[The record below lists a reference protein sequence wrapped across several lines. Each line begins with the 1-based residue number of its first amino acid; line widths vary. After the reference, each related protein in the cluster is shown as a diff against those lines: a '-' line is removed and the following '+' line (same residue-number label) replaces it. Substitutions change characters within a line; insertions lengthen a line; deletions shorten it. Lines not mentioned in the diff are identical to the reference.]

1 MNYNKLIDN
10 INVTHELIQASVS
23 KAVNTGTTLRNWLFG
38 FYIVEFE
45 QNGKDRAKYGDNL
58 LSNISKSVTIKG
70 LSVTNLKLF
79 RQFYKV
85 YPEIAHIVL
94 EYFNSNTFQLSD
106 SKQIQ
111 ISQSATDQSYK
122 PIRQLLTDE
131 FQNAII
137 KLISNNTAN
146 ISDKKLGLKPN
157 KLINTLSF
165 THLVELIK
173 IDNAHKRA
181 FYELE
186 CAKGVWSVRE
196 LKRQIES
203 LYLERSGLSKD
214 KEKLSEFVNN
224 KAIKLKPKDII
235 NSPFSIEFLELSD
248 RAIVTETDLEQALVD
263 NLQHFLL
270 EMGNGFCFEAR
281 QKRILIDS
289 EYYFVDLVFYN
300 RILKCHVII
309 ELKTEKFHHSH
320 ASQLNFYLNY
330 FKEEVMQEGDNPP
343 VGILLCTDKGETTVK
358 YATAGLDETIFV
370 QKYMLNLPSKEELKK
385 QLLKSE

>member
-1 MNYNKLIDN
+1 MDFNNLISN
-10 INVTHELIQASVS
+10 IQITHNVLQASVS
-23 KAVNTGTTLRNWLFG
+23 KAINTGTTIRNWLYG

-45 QNGKDRAKYGDNL
+45 QHGEDRSKYGDKL
-58 LSNISKSVTIKG
+58 LPNISKSTKIKG
-70 LSVTNLKLF
+70 LSVTNLSLF
-79 RQFYKV
+79 RQFYRA
-85 YPEIAHIVL
+85 YPEIGQTVSDFFEKNNIIDFANEQLVIHQ
-94 EYFNSNTFQLSD
+94 TLSD
-106 SKQIQ
+106 ESIMRIHQTASDELQNTIKEFVSKG
-111 ISQSATDQSYK
+111 
-122 PIRQLLTDE
+122 
-131 FQNAII
+131 N
-137 KLISNNTAN
+137 
-146 ISDKKLGLKPN
+146 DKKFGLKPS
-157 KLINTLSF
+157 KLITSLSF
-165 THLVELIK
+165 SHLVELIK
-173 IDNAHKRA
+173 IEDSHKRA

-224 KAIKLKPKDII
+224 KAIQLKPKDII

-263 NLQHFLL
+263 NLQQFLL

-281 QKRILIDS
+281 QKRILIDD

-309 ELKTEKFHHSH
+309 ELKTEKFKHSH

-330 FKEEVMQEGDNPP
+330 YKEEVMQGGDNPP

-358 YATAGLDETIFV
+358 YATAGVDENIFV
-370 QKYMLNLPSKEELKK
+370 QKYMLKLPSKEELKEQIK
-385 QLLKSE
+385 K

>member
-1 MNYNKLIDN
+1 MNYNSLIDN
-10 INVTHELIQASVS
+10 IQITHDVLQTSVS
-23 KAVNTGTTLRNWLFG
+23 KAINTGTTIRNWLLG
-38 FYIVEFE
+38 YYIVEFE
-45 QNGKDRAKYGDNL
+45 QKGEDRAKYGDKL
-58 LSNISKSVTIKG
+58 LSNISISANIKG

-85 YPEIAHIVL
+85 YPEIAQAVIDFFEKNNL
-94 EYFNSNTFQLSD
+94 IQLASGQLS
-106 SKQIQ
+106 IG
-111 ISQSATDQSYK
+111 QSLSDQSET
-122 PIRQLLTDE
+122 PIGQSLSDE
-131 FQNAII
+131 LQYVVTKAIGLGKI
-137 KLISNNTAN
+137 N
-146 ISDKKLGLKPN
+146 KLGLIPN
-157 KLINTLSF
+157 KLITNLSF
-165 THLVELIK
+165 SHIVELIK
-173 IDNAHKRA
+173 IEDAHKRA

-214 KEKLSEFVNN
+214 HEKLFEFVNN
-224 KAIKLKPKDII
+224 KAILLKAKDII
-235 NSPFSIEFLELSD
+235 NSPFSIEFLGLSD
-248 RAIVTETDLEQALVD
+248 KAIVTETDLEQALVD

-281 QKRILIDS
+281 QKRILIDD

-309 ELKTEKFHHSH
+309 ELKTEKFTHSH

-330 FKEEVMQEGDNPP
+330 YKEEVMQEGDNPP

-358 YATAGLDETIFV
+358 YATAGLDKNIFV
-370 QKYMLNLPSKEELKK
+370 QKYMLELPSKEELENYFREK
-385 QLLKSE
+385 

>member
-1 MNYNKLIDN
+1 M
-10 INVTHELIQASVS
+10 
-23 KAVNTGTTLRNWLFG
+23 
-38 FYIVEFE
+38 
-45 QNGKDRAKYGDNL
+45 
-58 LSNISKSVTIKG
+58 
-70 LSVTNLKLF
+70 
-79 RQFYKV
+79 
-85 YPEIAHIVL
+85 YPEIGQTVSDFFIKNNIL
-94 EYFNSNTFQLSD
+94 DLTNEQLSIHQTASD
-106 SKQIQ
+106 ESTIR
-111 ISQSATDQSYK
+111 IGQSLTDQLQNIIKELVSEGNKKKFGLK
-122 PIRQLLTDE
+122 PT
-131 FQNAII
+131 
-137 KLISNNTAN
+137 KLIS
-146 ISDKKLGLKPN
+146 S
-157 KLINTLSF
+157 LSF
-165 THLVELIK
+165 SHLVELIK
-173 IDNAHKRA
+173 IEDSHKRA

-224 KAIKLKPKDII
+224 KAIQLKPKDII

-263 NLQHFLL
+263 NLQEFLL

-281 QKRILIDS
+281 QKRILIDD

-309 ELKTEKFHHSH
+309 ELKTEKFKHSH

-330 FKEEVMQEGDNPP
+330 YKEEVMQEGDNPP

-358 YATAGLDETIFV
+358 YATAGVDENIFV
-370 QKYMLNLPSKEELKK
+370 QKYMLKLPSKKELEK
-385 QLLKSE
+385 QLLN

>member
-1 MNYNKLIDN
+1 MNYNNLINN
-10 INVTHELIQASVS
+10 IQTTHEVLQASVS
-23 KAVNTGTTLRNWLFG
+23 KAINTGATIRNWLIG

-45 QNGKDRAKYGDNL
+45 QNGEDRAKYGEKL
-58 LSNISKSVTIKG
+58 LHEISKSIDIKG
-70 LSVTNLKLF
+70 MSVTNLKIF
-79 RQFYKV
+79 RQFYRV
-85 YPEIAHIVL
+85 YPQV
-94 EYFNSNTFQLSD
+94 SQTLSD
-106 SKQIQ
+106 VLNNIKIQ
-111 ISQSATDQSYK
+111 SFSNDLQMGQTTTDQFK
-122 PIRQLLTDE
+122 
-131 FQNAII
+131 NAII
-137 KLISNNTAN
+137 LFENKHKETPLNKKKFGLAPEKL
-146 ISDKKLGLKPN
+146 LKY
-157 KLINTLSF
+157 LSF
-165 THLVELIK
+165 SHIVELIK
-173 IDNAHKRA
+173 IEDEQKRS

-196 LKRQIES
+196 LKRQIET

-224 KAIKLKPKDII
+224 KAIQLKPKDII

-248 RAIVTETDLEQALVD
+248 KAIVTESDLEQALVD

-281 QKRILIDS
+281 QKRILIDD

-309 ELKTEKFHHSH
+309 ELKTEKFTHQH

-330 FKEEVMQEGDNPP
+330 YKEEVMQEGDNLP

-358 YATAGLDETIFV
+358 YATAGLDENIFV
-370 QKYMLNLPSKEELKK
+370 QKYMLKLPSKEALKEQIK
-385 QLLKSE
+385 NN